1 MGKGKKFLSLF
12 LAVAMTVTGVNL
24 GTAPMQ
30 TKAAETFSDKYYQEI
45 RGTLAGSG
53 GQDQTD
59 STIIAVKGNEQ
70 TTEGSELGAPFTS
83 DTASGAYNRGFA
95 GSRVGCLQF
104 TLPDMELGADYANLK
119 KATIT
124 LDVKETRNTN
134 ESGEFTT
141 IALYQTQNSANA
153 SVTEAA
159 TYAAR
164 DNNYGISAVI
174 WGDKKLS
181 QNKKEEG
188 FIEKGKVNFDVTE
201 AVKQAYTDG
210 NKKFVLRVHT
220 PHAGFVVFDQRAAEA
235 NHPLLTI
242 DATTDTSVTIN
253 YVDGQNNAIK
263 EPKTVNVK
271 VGSSY
276 TYEVE
281 DSEKILVKDG
291 KTYNLSGSQNLTIAE
306 VSETADSNVINV
318 SYEEDSLT
326 GPTGNTPVAV
336 TTRVGIA
343 PNLPAK
349 VNGTFTSGNTADMD
363 VTWDEVPAANYAK
376 EGSFTVNGKF
386 TGTEISVTANVTV
399 TNLEDYLIANYTFD
413 EDTLKDSKN
422 PDNQSRNAQK
432 VDGAVL
438 VDGLVGKAVELPGGG
453 MNKGAVKLPEDL
465 LVVDNV
471 VQDDFTVSMFVKVAD
486 TKQHATAM
494 MLHADV
500 VNEEWSSTNSTR
512 NHIALVNRRSSR
524 NGEDGLWVEYN
535 KKDGTADTLGGKNVE
550 PTTANQWAHI
560 AIVTKGSTGE
570 AWLYKNGE
578 QVAYLDNMTVKASE
592 LAGRLNYLGCTDWPD
607 PDYAAA
613 FDEFTVYNTTLEA
626 GEIKAICDVTL
637 YEAQI
642 AKTKEAL
649 QITSA
654 DENVTYDKDNVTANL
669 NLPTEGAGIGTTIEW
684 ASSDEKVVKADGTVI
699 QPSGGQNANVTLTAT
714 IKAGAYSDTKQF
726 PITVTALTGIN
737 FSGLTLAIENAQKVY
752 TQAVKENIYTEASLK
767 ALNDAI
773 VKAQAV
779 EAEKDNPDST
789 VTVEQV
795 EQATADMEKAAKE
808 TLAVKSFEEVN
819 QALQVWYPLD
829 KDIKD
834 ASGKGNDG
842 TVTGNVTFD
851 RENGAVLPGGNK
863 FTNYISLPADR
874 LTVSDQMTFSFW
886 AYDNRGGNSNVF
898 GIGSG
903 HKLRDSEEGVWANHF
918 SIFTTEKFRAQV
930 GERGWESNYLKGVS
944 NIDFPAQEWHL
955 ITCVLN
961 GKKLQVYIDK
971 ELVGTEEVNVPLTTL
986 WDAEPATRYAYIGNC
1001 VYGLNG
1007 DKDYKGNIKDFRIY
1021 NASLTAEHV
1030 AAIYDYPE
1038 TLPMKY
1044 AKEDLIK
1051 DMGAELQQDGTATLD
1066 VTNLTTTDGKLDL
1079 KKTGYKDATI
1089 AWTSADDN
1097 IINASTG
1104 AASIPALGEDNKTVN
1119 LTAEITLN
1127 GKTESI
1133 VFKCTLFTRLDINTD
1148 DLKALVDEAEA
1159 LTEAKYTTASWEA
1172 LQTALTA
1179 AKKQVSQP
1187 TSEADVTAATTAL
1200 QNAKDQLVERGNKSA
1215 LETLLRSVENL
1226 TETNYTAAS
1235 WEAFESA
1242 LTEAQTVEQDV
1253 DAVQTEIDRVKEAL
1267 QEAYDDLV
1275 DKSELDENIAA
1286 AEQKENTGYTTSSWA
1301 DFQEALNDAK
1311 TITVDREATQQD
1323 IDDAL
1328 QALIDADA
1336 ALTQIGDKEALN
1348 TLISEIEE
1356 ENLVEEKYTTTS
1368 WNALQ
1373 DALAAAKE
1381 VKDSDDVDQDD
1392 VDQAKTDLQEA
1403 RTNLTERAELDLT
1416 ALTEVITQ
1424 AEKLQEAE
1432 YTAESWAV
1440 FTEALTEAKAIV
1452 ENKDAVQADVDS
1464 AKSKLEQ
1471 AIEGLEKIVPTPK
1484 TYTITFKDRTNVT
1497 KKTVA
1502 EGQKVA
1508 KPKNPTRSGYKFA
1521 GWFADGAAKAFDFNT
1536 PITKN
1541 ITLTA
1546 KWTKLTA
1553 ISGAS
1558 VKVAKAVYTGKV
1570 QKPKVTVTYKGKALK
1585 LNKDYKVS
1593 YGSYKKVG
1601 TAKVKIS
1608 GIGNYTGTKTV
1619 SYNIITKKNKI
1630 TKLTNGKG
1638 KKLTVKFSK
1647 ATGAKGYEIS
1657 YATAKNFKGAKK
1669 KTTTKT
1675 SLTLTKLKK
1684 GKTYYVR
1691 VRSYIKVGKK
1701 NVYSDYSPVV
1711 KKKVTK

>member
-30 TKAAETFSDKYYQEI
+30 TKAAETLSTKYYQEI

-70 TTEGSELGAPFTS
+70 TTEGSEFGAPFTS
-83 DTASGAYNRGFA
+83 DTASGAYSRGF
-95 GSRVGCLQF
+95 GSRRVGCLQF

-134 ESGEFTT
+134 ESGEFTS
-141 IALYQTQNSANA
+141 IALYQTANPASASA
-153 SVTEAA
+153 AEAA

-201 AVKQAYTDG
+201 ALKQAYTDG
-210 NKKFVLRVHT
+210 NNKLVLRVHT
-220 PHAGFVVFDQRAAEA
+220 PHAGFVVYDERAAEA

-263 EPKTVNVK
+263 EPKTVGVK

-281 DSEKILVKDG
+281 ESERILVKDG
-291 KTYNLSGSQNLTIAE
+291 KTYNLSVNQNLTITE
-306 VSETADSNVINV
+306 VSETAANNVINV

-326 GPTGNTPVAV
+326 GPTDNTPIAV
-336 TTRVGIA
+336 TTRVGVA

-349 VNGTFTSGNTADMD
+349 VNATFTSGNTADMD
-363 VTWDEVPAANYAK
+363 VTWDEVPASSYAK
-376 EGSFTVNGKF
+376 EGNFTVNGKF

-399 TNLEDYLIANYTFD
+399 NKLEDYLIADYSFD
-413 EDTLKDSKN
+413 EDTLKDGQN
-422 PDNQSRNAQK
+422 PDNQDRNAQK
-432 VDGAVL
+432 IDGAVL
-438 VDGLVGKAVELPGGG
+438 VDGLAGKAVELPGEGK
-453 MNKGAVKLPEDL
+453 NKGAVKLPDDL
-465 LVVDNV
+465 LQVNGAT
-471 VQDDFTVSMFVKVAD
+471 QDDFTVSMFMKR
-486 TKQHATAM
+486 KSQGNSFAM
-494 MLHADV
+494 ILHGTG
-500 VNEEWSSTNSTR
+500 VNQDNPAG
-512 NHIALVNRRSSR
+512 HL
-524 NGEDGLWVEYN
+524 GLINKNTQFRMEYR
-535 KKDGTADTLGGKNVE
+535 KDGSTKAILGENTQVT
-550 PTTANQWAHI
+550 PVDQWMHI

-570 AWLYKNGE
+570 AWLYQDGVE
-578 QVAYLDNMTVKASE
+578 VAYLENTGVKASD
-592 LAGRLNYLGCTDWPD
+592 LTAQNNYIGRATWPD
-607 PDYAAA
+607 SDYAGT
-613 FDEFTVYNTTLEA
+613 FDEFKVYNAVLTA
-626 GEIKAICDVTL
+626 NEIKDICDATL

-642 AKTKEAL
+642 AKTMEVL

-669 NLPTEGAGIGTTIEW
+669 NLPTEGAGVGTTIEW
-684 ASSDEKVVKADGTVI
+684 ASSNDKVVKTDGTVI
-699 QPSGGQNANVTLTAT
+699 RPSGGNDANVTLTAT
-714 IKAGAYSDTKQF
+714 IKAGTYSDTKQF
-726 PITVTALTGIN
+726 PITVTALEGIN
-737 FSGLTLAIENAQKVY
+737 FDGLTLAIKNAQAVY
-752 TQAVKENIYTEASLK
+752 NQAVKENIYTDASLK

-773 VKAQAV
+773 VAAQTV
-779 EAEKDNPDST
+779 EAEKDKPDST

-795 EQATADMEKAAKE
+795 EKATADIEKAAKE

-819 QALQVWYPLD
+819 KALQVWYPLD
-829 KDIKD
+829 NDTKDD
-834 ASGKGNDG
+834 SGKGNDAAA
-842 TVTGNVTFD
+842 TGNVLFD
-851 RENGAVLPGGNK
+851 RENGAVLPGGDK

-874 LTVSDQMTFSFW
+874 LKVSDQMTFSFW
-886 AYDNRGGNSNVF
+886 AYDNRGGKSNAF

-903 HKLRDSEEGVWANHF
+903 EKLYADREGTWAHHF
-918 SIFTTEKFRAQV
+918 SIFTEAKFSAKV
-930 GERGWESNYLKGVS
+930 GEQGWNGTYLKGVG
-944 NIDFPAQEWHL
+944 NIDFAAQEWHL

-986 WDAEPATRYAYIGNC
+986 WDADPETRYAYIGNC
-1001 VYGLNG
+1001 VYGVNG

-1021 NASLTAEHV
+1021 DACLTAEHV
-1030 AAIYDYPE
+1030 AAIYDYQE
-1038 TLPMKY
+1038 TLPIKY

-1051 DMGAELQQDGTATLD
+1051 EMGAELQKDGTVTLN

-1079 KKTGYKDATI
+1079 KKTGYKDAVI

-1097 IINASTG
+1097 IINATTG

-1127 GKTESI
+1127 GKKETV
-1133 VFKCTLFTRLDINTD
+1133 VFECTLFTRLDINTD
-1148 DLKALVDEAEA
+1148 DLQALVEEVEA
-1159 LTEAKYTTASWEA
+1159 LTEADYTTTSWAA
-1172 LQTALTA
+1172 LQTALQK
-1179 AKKQVSQP
+1179 AKKQVAQP
-1187 TSEADVTAATTAL
+1187 TSEADVAAAKTEL
-1200 QNAKDQLVERGNKSA
+1200 QNAKNQLEERGNKSA
-1215 LETLLRSVENL
+1215 LETLLRTVEAL
-1226 TETNYTAAS
+1226 TETHYTAAS
-1235 WEAFESA
+1235 WEALQSA
-1242 LTEAQTVEQDV
+1242 LTEAQNVEQDE
-1253 DAVQTEIDRVKEAL
+1253 DAVQTEIDRVKAAL

-1275 DKSELDENIAA
+1275 DKSALDEKITAV
-1286 AEQKENTGYTTSSWA
+1286 EEKENTGYTTSSWNA
-1301 DFQEALNDAK
+1301 FKDALQSAK
-1311 TITVDREATQQD
+1311 TTTADRDATKQD
-1323 IDDAL
+1323 IEDAL
-1328 QALIDADA
+1328 QALTDAET
-1336 ALTQIGDKEALN
+1336 ALAPIGNKEELN
-1348 TLISEIEE
+1348 TLIDTIEA
-1356 ENLVEEKYTTTS
+1356 ENLVEEKYTATS
-1368 WNALQ
+1368 WKALQ
-1373 DALAAAKE
+1373 DALTAAKE
-1381 VKDSDDVDQDD
+1381 VKDSEDVNQDD
-1392 VDQAKTDLQEA
+1392 VDQAKTNLQEA
-1403 RTNLTERAELDLT
+1403 RTNLTERADLDLS
-1416 ALTEVITQ
+1416 AISELISQ
-1424 AEKLQEAE
+1424 AEKLQETE

-1440 FTEALTEAKAIV
+1440 FTEALNEAKAIL
-1452 ENKDAVQADVDS
+1452 ENKDAVQADVDA

-1471 AIEGLEKIVPTPK
+1471 AIQGLNKINVTPK
-1484 TYTITFKDRTNVT
+1484 TYTVTFKDRKTET
-1497 KKTVA
+1497 KKTV
-1502 EGQKVA
+1502 ESGKKVA
-1508 KPKNPTRSGYKFA
+1508 KPKNPTRSGYKFK
-1521 GWFADGAAKAFDFNT
+1521 GWFADGATKAFDFNT

-1553 ISGAS
+1553 ISGAT
-1558 VKVAKAVYTGKV
+1558 VKVAKATYTGKA
-1570 QKPKVTVTYKGKALK
+1570 QKPKVTVTYKGKTLK
-1585 LNKDYKVS
+1585 VNKDYKVN
-1593 YGSYKKVG
+1593 YGSYKKAG
-1601 TAKVKIS
+1601 PAKVKIT

-1619 SYNIITKKNKI
+1619 SYNILTKKNKI

-1647 ATGAKGYEIS
+1647 ATGAKGYEVS
-1657 YATAKNFKGAKK
+1657 YATAKNFKKAKK

-1701 NVYSDYSPVV
+1701 KVYSAYSPVM
-1711 KKKVTK
+1711 KKKITK

>member
-291 KTYNLSGSQNLTIAE
+291 KTYNLSESQNLTIAE

-349 VNGTFTSGNTADMD
+349 VNGTFTSGNTADID

-438 VDGLVGKAVELPGGG
+438 VDGLSGKAVELPGGG
-453 MNKGAVKLPEDL
+453 KNKGAVKLPDDL
-465 LVVDNV
+465 LQVNGET
-471 VQDDFTVSMFVKVAD
+471 QDDFTVSMFMKR
-486 TKQHATAM
+486 KSQGNSFAM
-494 MLHADV
+494 ILHGSV
-500 VNEEWSSTNSTR
+500 VNESNP
-512 NHIALVNRRSSR
+512 VNYF
-524 NGEDGLWVEYN
+524 GLINKDTQFRVEYR
-535 KKDGTADTLGGKNVE
+535 KDGDTKGVLGENTKVT
-550 PTTANQWAHI
+550 PVDQWMHI

-570 AWLYKNGE
+570 AWLYQDGVE
-578 QVAYLDNMTVKASE
+578 VAYLANTGVKASD
-592 LAGRLNYLGCTDWPD
+592 LTAQNNYIGRATWPD
-607 PDYAAA
+607 NDYAGT
-613 FDEFTVYNTTLEA
+613 FDEFKVYNAALTADEVK
-626 GEIKAICDVTL
+626 GICDVTL

-779 EAEKDNPDST
+779 EAEKDKTDST
-789 VTVEQV
+789 VTIEQV
-795 EQATADMEKAAKE
+795 ENATTAIETAAKD
-808 TLAVKSFEEVN
+808 TLVVKSFEEVN
-819 QALQVWYPLD
+819 QTLQVWYPLD
-829 KDIKD
+829 KDAKD
-834 ASGKGNDG
+834 ASGKGNDA
-842 TVTGNVTFD
+842 TATGNVTYD

>member
-30 TKAAETFSDKYYQEI
+30 TKAAETLSTKYYQEI

-70 TTEGSELGAPFTS
+70 TTEGSEFGAPFTS
-83 DTASGAYNRGFA
+83 DTASGAYSRGF
-95 GSRVGCLQF
+95 GSRRVGCLQF

-134 ESGEFTT
+134 ESGEFTS
-141 IALYQTQNSANA
+141 IALYQTANPASASA
-153 SVTEAA
+153 AEAA

-201 AVKQAYTDG
+201 ALKQAYTDG
-210 NKKFVLRVHT
+210 NNKLVLRVHT
-220 PHAGFVVFDQRAAEA
+220 PHAGFVVYDERAAEA

-263 EPKTVNVK
+263 EPKTVGVK

-281 DSEKILVKDG
+281 ESERILVKDG
-291 KTYNLSGSQNLTIAE
+291 KTYNLSVNQNLTITE
-306 VSETADSNVINV
+306 VSETAANNVINV

-326 GPTGNTPVAV
+326 GPTDNTPIAV
-336 TTRVGIA
+336 TTRVGVA

-349 VNGTFTSGNTADMD
+349 VNATFTSGNTADMD
-363 VTWDEVPAANYAK
+363 VTWDEVPASSYAK
-376 EGSFTVNGKF
+376 EGNFTVNGKF

-399 TNLEDYLIANYTFD
+399 NKLEDYLIADYSFD
-413 EDTLKDSKN
+413 EDTLKDGQN
-422 PDNQSRNAQK
+422 PDNQDRNAQK
-432 VDGAVL
+432 IDGAVL
-438 VDGLVGKAVELPGGG
+438 VDGLAGKAVELPGEGK
-453 MNKGAVKLPEDL
+453 NKGAVKLPDDL
-465 LVVDNV
+465 LQVNGAT
-471 VQDDFTVSMFVKVAD
+471 QDDFTVSMFMKR
-486 TKQHATAM
+486 KSQGNSFAM
-494 MLHADV
+494 ILHGTG
-500 VNEEWSSTNSTR
+500 VNQDNPAG
-512 NHIALVNRRSSR
+512 HL
-524 NGEDGLWVEYN
+524 GLINKNTQFRMEYR
-535 KKDGTADTLGGKNVE
+535 KDGSTKAILGENTQVT
-550 PTTANQWAHI
+550 PVDQWMHI

-570 AWLYKNGE
+570 AWLYQDGVE
-578 QVAYLDNMTVKASE
+578 VAYLENTGVKASD
-592 LAGRLNYLGCTDWPD
+592 LTAQNNYIGRATWPD
-607 PDYAAA
+607 SDYAGT
-613 FDEFTVYNTTLEA
+613 FDEFKVYNAVLTA
-626 GEIKAICDVTL
+626 NEIKDICDATL

-642 AKTKEAL
+642 AKTMEVL

-669 NLPTEGAGIGTTIEW
+669 NLPTEGAGVGTTIEW
-684 ASSDEKVVKADGTVI
+684 ASSNDKVVKTDGTVI
-699 QPSGGQNANVTLTAT
+699 RPSGGNDANVTLTAT
-714 IKAGAYSDTKQF
+714 IKAGTYSDTKQF
-726 PITVTALTGIN
+726 PITVTALEGIN
-737 FSGLTLAIENAQKVY
+737 FEGLTLAIKNAQAVY
-752 TQAVKENIYTEASLK
+752 NQAVKENIYTDASLK

-773 VKAQAV
+773 VAAQTV
-779 EAEKDNPDST
+779 EAEKDKPGST

-795 EQATADMEKAAKE
+795 EKATADIEKAAKE

-819 QALQVWYPLD
+819 KALQVWYPLD
-829 KDIKD
+829 NDTKDD
-834 ASGKGNDG
+834 SGKGNDAAA
-842 TVTGNVTFD
+842 TGNVLFD
-851 RENGAVLPGGNK
+851 RENGAVLPGGDK

-874 LTVSDQMTFSFW
+874 LKVSDQMTFSFW
-886 AYDNRGGNSNVF
+886 AYDNRGGKSNAF

-903 HKLRDSEEGVWANHF
+903 EKLYADREGTWAHHF
-918 SIFTTEKFRAQV
+918 SIFTEAKFSAKV
-930 GERGWESNYLKGVS
+930 GEQGWNGTYLKGVG
-944 NIDFPAQEWHL
+944 NIDFAAQEWHL

-986 WDAEPATRYAYIGNC
+986 WDADPETRYAYIGNC
-1001 VYGLNG
+1001 VYGVNG

-1021 NASLTAEHV
+1021 DACLTAEHV
-1030 AAIYDYPE
+1030 AAIYDYQE
-1038 TLPMKY
+1038 TLPIKY

-1051 DMGAELQQDGTATLD
+1051 EMGAELQKDGTVTLN

-1079 KKTGYKDATI
+1079 KKTGYKDAVI

-1097 IINASTG
+1097 IINATTG

-1127 GKTESI
+1127 GKKETV
-1133 VFKCTLFTRLDINTD
+1133 VFECTLFTRLDINTD
-1148 DLKALVDEAEA
+1148 DLQALVEEVEA
-1159 LTEAKYTTASWEA
+1159 LTEADYTTTSWAA
-1172 LQTALTA
+1172 LQTALQK
-1179 AKKQVSQP
+1179 AKKQVAQP
-1187 TSEADVTAATTAL
+1187 TSEADVAAAKTEL
-1200 QNAKDQLVERGNKSA
+1200 QNAKNQLEERGNKSA
-1215 LETLLRSVENL
+1215 LETLLRTVEAL
-1226 TETNYTAAS
+1226 TETHYTAAS
-1235 WEAFESA
+1235 WEALQSA
-1242 LTEAQTVEQDV
+1242 LTEAQNVEQDE
-1253 DAVQTEIDRVKEAL
+1253 DAVQTEIDRVKAAL

-1275 DKSELDENIAA
+1275 DKSALDEKITAV
-1286 AEQKENTGYTTSSWA
+1286 EEKENTGYTTSSWNA
-1301 DFQEALNDAK
+1301 FKDALQSAK
-1311 TITVDREATQQD
+1311 TTTADRDATKQD
-1323 IDDAL
+1323 IEDAL
-1328 QALIDADA
+1328 QALTDAET
-1336 ALTQIGDKEALN
+1336 ALAPIGNKEELN
-1348 TLISEIEE
+1348 TLIDTIEA
-1356 ENLVEEKYTTTS
+1356 ENLVEEKYTATS
-1368 WNALQ
+1368 WKALQ
-1373 DALAAAKE
+1373 DALTAAKE
-1381 VKDSDDVDQDD
+1381 VKDSEDVNQDD
-1392 VDQAKTDLQEA
+1392 VDQAKTNLQEA
-1403 RTNLTERAELDLT
+1403 RTNLTERADLDL
-1416 ALTEVITQ
+1416 AAISELISQ
-1424 AEKLQEAE
+1424 AEKLQETA
-1432 YTAESWAV
+1432 YTAETWAV
-1440 FTEALTEAKAIV
+1440 FTEALQEAKAIL
-1452 ENKDAVQADVDS
+1452 ENKDAVQADVDT

-1471 AIEGLEKIVPTPK
+1471 AIQGLNKINVTPK
-1484 TYTITFKDRTNVT
+1484 TYTVTFKDRKTET
-1497 KKTVA
+1497 KKTV
-1502 EGQKVA
+1502 ESGKKVA
-1508 KPKNPTRSGYKFA
+1508 KPKNPTRSGYKFK
-1521 GWFADGAAKAFDFNT
+1521 GWFADGATKAFDFNT

-1553 ISGAS
+1553 ISGAT
-1558 VKVAKAVYTGKV
+1558 VKVAKATYTGKA
-1570 QKPKVTVTYKGKALK
+1570 QKPKVTVTYKGKTLK
-1585 LNKDYKVS
+1585 VNKDYKVN
-1593 YGSYKKVG
+1593 YGSYKKAG
-1601 TAKVKIS
+1601 PAKVKIT

-1619 SYNIITKKNKI
+1619 SYNILTKKNKI

-1647 ATGAKGYEIS
+1647 ATGAKGYEVS
-1657 YATAKNFKGAKK
+1657 YATAKNFKKAKK

-1701 NVYSDYSPVV
+1701 KVYSAYSPVM
-1711 KKKVTK
+1711 KKKITK

>member
-291 KTYNLSGSQNLTIAE
+291 KTYNLSESQNLTIAE

-438 VDGLVGKAVELPGGG
+438 VDGLSGKAVELPGGG
-453 MNKGAVKLPEDL
+453 KNKGAVKLPDDL
-465 LVVDNV
+465 LQVNGET
-471 VQDDFTVSMFVKVAD
+471 QDDFTVSMFMKR
-486 TKQHATAM
+486 KSQGNSFAM
-494 MLHADV
+494 ILHGSV
-500 VNEEWSSTNSTR
+500 VNESNP
-512 NHIALVNRRSSR
+512 VNYF
-524 NGEDGLWVEYN
+524 GLINKDTQFRVEYR
-535 KKDGTADTLGGKNVE
+535 KDGSTKVLGENTKVT
-550 PTTANQWAHI
+550 PVDQWMHV
-560 AIVTKGSTGE
+560 AIVMKGSTGE
-570 AWLYKNGE
+570 AWLYQDGVE
-578 QVAYLDNMTVKASE
+578 VSYLENTGVKASD
-592 LAGRLNYLGCTDWPD
+592 LAAQNNYIGRSCWPD
-607 PDYAAA
+607 DDYAGT
-613 FDEFTVYNTTLEA
+613 FDEFKVYNAVLTADEVK
-626 GEIKAICDVTL
+626 GICDVTL

-669 NLPTEGAGIGTTIEW
+669 ILPTEGAGIGTTIEW
-684 ASSDEKVVKADGTVI
+684 ASSNDKVVKADGTVI
-699 QPSGGQNANVTLTAT
+699 RPSGGQNANVTLTAT
-714 IKAGAYSDTKQF
+714 IKAGAYSDTKRF
-726 PITVTALTGIN
+726 PITVTALAGIN
-737 FSGLTLAIENAQKVY
+737 FDGLTLAIKNAQKVY

-779 EAEKDNPDST
+779 EAEKDNPDSI

-834 ASGKGNDG
+834 ASGKGNDAV
-842 TVTGNVTFD
+842 VTGNVTFD

-903 HKLRDSEEGVWANHF
+903 QKLRDTEEGVWANHF

-930 GERGWESNYLKGVS
+930 GERGWEGNYLKGVTD
-944 NIDFPAQEWHL
+944 IDFPAQEWHL

-971 ELVGTEEVNVPLTTL
+971 ELVGTVEVNVPLTTL

-1001 VYGLNG
+1001 VYGLND

-1356 ENLVEEKYTTTS
+1356 ENLVEEK
-1368 WNALQ
+1368 
-1373 DALAAAKE
+1373 
-1381 VKDSDDVDQDD
+1381 
-1392 VDQAKTDLQEA
+1392 
-1403 RTNLTERAELDLT
+1403 
-1416 ALTEVITQ
+1416 
-1424 AEKLQEAE
+1424 
-1432 YTAESWAV
+1432 
-1440 FTEALTEAKAIV
+1440 
-1452 ENKDAVQADVDS
+1452 
-1464 AKSKLEQ
+1464 
-1471 AIEGLEKIVPTPK
+1471 
-1484 TYTITFKDRTNVT
+1484 
-1497 KKTVA
+1497 
-1502 EGQKVA
+1502 
-1508 KPKNPTRSGYKFA
+1508 
-1521 GWFADGAAKAFDFNT
+1521 
-1536 PITKN
+1536 
-1541 ITLTA
+1541 
-1546 KWTKLTA
+1546 
-1553 ISGAS
+1553 
-1558 VKVAKAVYTGKV
+1558 
-1570 QKPKVTVTYKGKALK
+1570 
-1585 LNKDYKVS
+1585 
-1593 YGSYKKVG
+1593 
-1601 TAKVKIS
+1601 
-1608 GIGNYTGTKTV
+1608 
-1619 SYNIITKKNKI
+1619 
-1630 TKLTNGKG
+1630 
-1638 KKLTVKFSK
+1638 
-1647 ATGAKGYEIS
+1647 
-1657 YATAKNFKGAKK
+1657 
-1669 KTTTKT
+1669 
-1675 SLTLTKLKK
+1675 
-1684 GKTYYVR
+1684 
-1691 VRSYIKVGKK
+1691 
-1701 NVYSDYSPVV
+1701 
-1711 KKKVTK
+1711 

>member
-30 TKAAETFSDKYYQEI
+30 TKAAETLSTKYYQEI

-70 TTEGSELGAPFTS
+70 TTEGSEFGAPFTS
-83 DTASGAYNRGFA
+83 DTASGAYSRGF
-95 GSRVGCLQF
+95 GSRRVGCLQF

-134 ESGEFTT
+134 ESGEFTS
-141 IALYQTQNSANA
+141 IALYQTANPASASA
-153 SVTEAA
+153 AEAA

-201 AVKQAYTDG
+201 ALKQAYTDG
-210 NKKFVLRVHT
+210 NNKLVLRVHT
-220 PHAGFVVFDQRAAEA
+220 PHAGFVVYDERAAEA

-263 EPKTVNVK
+263 EPKTVGVK

-281 DSEKILVKDG
+281 ESERILVKDG
-291 KTYNLSGSQNLTIAE
+291 KTYNLSVNQNLTITE
-306 VSETADSNVINV
+306 VSETAANNVINV

-326 GPTGNTPVAV
+326 GPTDNTPIAV
-336 TTRVGIA
+336 TTRVGVA

-349 VNGTFTSGNTADMD
+349 VNATFTSGNTADMD
-363 VTWDEVPAANYAK
+363 VTWDEVPASSYAK
-376 EGSFTVNGKF
+376 EGNFTVNGKF

-399 TNLEDYLIANYTFD
+399 NKLEDYLIADYSFD
-413 EDTLKDSKN
+413 EDTLKDGQN
-422 PDNQSRNAQK
+422 PDNQDRNAQK
-432 VDGAVL
+432 IDGAVL
-438 VDGLVGKAVELPGGG
+438 VDGLAGKAVELPGEGK
-453 MNKGAVKLPEDL
+453 NKGAVKLPDDL
-465 LVVDNV
+465 LQVNGAT
-471 VQDDFTVSMFVKVAD
+471 QDDFTVSMFMKR
-486 TKQHATAM
+486 KSQGNSFAM
-494 MLHADV
+494 ILHGTG
-500 VNEEWSSTNSTR
+500 VNQDNPAG
-512 NHIALVNRRSSR
+512 HL
-524 NGEDGLWVEYN
+524 GLINKNTQFRMEYR
-535 KKDGTADTLGGKNVE
+535 KDGSTKAILGENTQVT
-550 PTTANQWAHI
+550 PVDQWMHI

-570 AWLYKNGE
+570 AWLYQDGVE
-578 QVAYLDNMTVKASE
+578 VAYLENTGVKASD
-592 LAGRLNYLGCTDWPD
+592 LTAQNNYIGRATWPD
-607 PDYAAA
+607 SDYAGT
-613 FDEFTVYNTTLEA
+613 FDEFKVYNAVLTA
-626 GEIKAICDVTL
+626 NEIKDICDATL

-642 AKTKEAL
+642 AKTMEVL

-669 NLPTEGAGIGTTIEW
+669 NLPTEGAGVGTTIEW
-684 ASSDEKVVKADGTVI
+684 ASSNDKVVKTDGTVI
-699 QPSGGQNANVTLTAT
+699 RPSGGNDANVTLTAT
-714 IKAGAYSDTKQF
+714 IKAGTYSDTKQF
-726 PITVTALTGIN
+726 PITVTALEGIN
-737 FSGLTLAIENAQKVY
+737 FDGLTLAIKNAQAVY
-752 TQAVKENIYTEASLK
+752 NQAVKENIYTDASLK

-773 VKAQAV
+773 VAAQTV
-779 EAEKDNPDST
+779 EAEKDKPDST

-795 EQATADMEKAAKE
+795 EKATADIEKAAKE

-819 QALQVWYPLD
+819 KALQVWYPLD
-829 KDIKD
+829 NDTKDD
-834 ASGKGNDG
+834 SGKGNDAAA
-842 TVTGNVTFD
+842 TGNVLFD
-851 RENGAVLPGGNK
+851 RENGAVLPGGDK

-874 LTVSDQMTFSFW
+874 LKVSDQMTFSFW
-886 AYDNRGGNSNVF
+886 AYDNRGGKSNAF

-903 HKLRDSEEGVWANHF
+903 EKLYADREGTWAHHF
-918 SIFTTEKFRAQV
+918 SIFTEAKFSAKV
-930 GERGWESNYLKGVS
+930 GEQGWNGTYLKGVG
-944 NIDFPAQEWHL
+944 NIDFAAQEWHL

-986 WDAEPATRYAYIGNC
+986 WDADPETRYAYIGNC
-1001 VYGLNG
+1001 VYGVNG

-1021 NASLTAEHV
+1021 DACLTAEHV
-1030 AAIYDYPE
+1030 AAIYDYQE
-1038 TLPMKY
+1038 TLPIKY

-1051 DMGAELQQDGTATLD
+1051 EMGAELQKDGTVTLN

-1079 KKTGYKDATI
+1079 KKTGYKDAVI

-1097 IINASTG
+1097 IINATTG

-1127 GKTESI
+1127 GKKETV
-1133 VFKCTLFTRLDINTD
+1133 VFECTLFTRLDINTD
-1148 DLKALVDEAEA
+1148 DLQALVEEVEA
-1159 LTEAKYTTASWEA
+1159 LTEADYTTTSWAA
-1172 LQTALTA
+1172 LQTALQK
-1179 AKKQVSQP
+1179 AKKQVAQP
-1187 TSEADVTAATTAL
+1187 TSEADVAAAKTEL
-1200 QNAKDQLVERGNKSA
+1200 QNAKNQLEERGNKSA
-1215 LETLLRSVENL
+1215 LETLLRTVEAL
-1226 TETNYTAAS
+1226 TETHYTAAS
-1235 WEAFESA
+1235 WEVLQSA
-1242 LTEAQTVEQDV
+1242 LTEAQNVEQDE
-1253 DAVQTEIDRVKEAL
+1253 DAVQTEIDRVKAAL

-1275 DKSELDENIAA
+1275 DKSALDEKITAV
-1286 AEQKENTGYTTSSWA
+1286 EEKENTGYTTSSWNA
-1301 DFQEALNDAK
+1301 FKDALQSAK
-1311 TITVDREATQQD
+1311 TTTADRDATKQD
-1323 IDDAL
+1323 IEDAL
-1328 QALIDADA
+1328 QALTDAET
-1336 ALTQIGDKEALN
+1336 ALAPIGNKEELN
-1348 TLISEIEE
+1348 TLIDTIEA
-1356 ENLVEEKYTTTS
+1356 ENLVEEKYTATS
-1368 WNALQ
+1368 WKALQ
-1373 DALAAAKE
+1373 DALTAAKE
-1381 VKDSDDVDQDD
+1381 VKDSEDVNQDD
-1392 VDQAKTDLQEA
+1392 VDQAKTNLQEA
-1403 RTNLTERAELDLT
+1403 RTNLTERADLDLS
-1416 ALTEVITQ
+1416 AISELISQ
-1424 AEKLQEAE
+1424 AEKLQETE

-1440 FTEALTEAKAIV
+1440 FTEALNEAKAIL
-1452 ENKDAVQADVDS
+1452 ENKDAVQADVDA

-1471 AIEGLEKIVPTPK
+1471 AIQGLNKINVTPK
-1484 TYTITFKDRTNVT
+1484 TYTVTFKDRKTET
-1497 KKTVA
+1497 KKTV
-1502 EGQKVA
+1502 ESGKKVA
-1508 KPKNPTRSGYKFA
+1508 KPKNPTRSGYKFK
-1521 GWFADGAAKAFDFNT
+1521 GWFADGATKAFDFNT

-1553 ISGAS
+1553 ISGAT
-1558 VKVAKAVYTGKV
+1558 VKVAKATYTGKA
-1570 QKPKVTVTYKGKALK
+1570 QKPKVTVTYKGKTLK
-1585 LNKDYKVS
+1585 VNKDYKVN
-1593 YGSYKKVG
+1593 YGSYKKAG
-1601 TAKVKIS
+1601 PAKVKIT

-1619 SYNIITKKNKI
+1619 SYNILTKKNKI

-1647 ATGAKGYEIS
+1647 ATGAKGYEVS
-1657 YATAKNFKGAKK
+1657 YATAKNFKKAKK

-1701 NVYSDYSPVV
+1701 KVYSAYSPVM
-1711 KKKVTK
+1711 KKKITK

>member
-53 GQDQTD
+53 GQDVKD
-59 STIIAVKGNEQ
+59 ATIIAVKGNEQ

-134 ESGEFTT
+134 ESGEFTS
-141 IALYQTQNSANA
+141 IALYQTANPASASA
-153 SVTEAA
+153 AEAA

-201 AVKQAYTDG
+201 ALKQAYTDG
-210 NKKFVLRVHT
+210 NNKLVLRVHT
-220 PHAGFVVFDQRAAEA
+220 PHAGFVVYDERAAEA

-263 EPKTVNVK
+263 EPKTVGVK

-281 DSEKILVKDG
+281 DSERVLIKDG
-291 KTYNLSGSQNLTIAE
+291 KTYNLSENQNLTITE
-306 VSETADSNVINV
+306 VSETAANNVINV

-326 GPTGNTPVAV
+326 GPTDNTPIAV
-336 TTRVGIA
+336 TTRVGVA

-349 VNGTFTSGNTADMD
+349 VNATFTSGNKADMD
-363 VTWDEVPAANYAK
+363 VTWDEVPASSYAK
-376 EGSFTVNGKF
+376 EGNFAVNGKF

-399 TNLEDYLIANYTFD
+399 NKLEDYLIADYSFD
-413 EDTLKDSKN
+413 EDTLKDGQN
-422 PDNQSRNAQK
+422 PDNQDRNAQK
-432 VDGAVL
+432 IDGAVL
-438 VDGLVGKAVELPGGG
+438 VDGLAGKAVELPGEGK
-453 MNKGAVKLPEDL
+453 NKGAVKLPDDL
-465 LVVDNV
+465 LQVNGAT
-471 VQDDFTVSMFVKVAD
+471 QDDFTVSMFMKR
-486 TKQHATAM
+486 KSQGNSFAM
-494 MLHADV
+494 ILHGTG
-500 VNEEWSSTNSTR
+500 VNQDNPAG
-512 NHIALVNRRSSR
+512 HL
-524 NGEDGLWVEYN
+524 GLINKNTQFRMEYR
-535 KKDGTADTLGGKNVE
+535 KDGSTKAILGENTQVT
-550 PTTANQWAHI
+550 PVDQWMHI

-570 AWLYKNGE
+570 AWLYQDGVE
-578 QVAYLDNMTVKASE
+578 VAYLENTGVKASD
-592 LAGRLNYLGCTDWPD
+592 LTAQNNYIGRATWPD
-607 PDYAAA
+607 SDYAGT
-613 FDEFTVYNTTLEA
+613 FDEFKVYNAVLTA
-626 GEIKAICDVTL
+626 NEIKDICDATL

-642 AKTKEAL
+642 AKTMEAL

-669 NLPTEGAGIGTTIEW
+669 NLPTEGAGVGTTIEW
-684 ASSDEKVVKADGTVI
+684 ASSNDKVVKTDGTVI
-699 QPSGGQNANVTLTAT
+699 RPSGGNDANVTLTAT
-714 IKAGAYSDTKQF
+714 IKAGTYSDTKQF
-726 PITVTALTGIN
+726 PITVTALEGIN
-737 FSGLTLAIENAQKVY
+737 FDGLTLAIKNAQAVY
-752 TQAVKENIYTEASLK
+752 NQAVKENIYTDASLK

-773 VKAQAV
+773 VAAQTV
-779 EAEKDNPDST
+779 EAEKDKPDST

-795 EQATADMEKAAKE
+795 EKATADIEKAAKE

-819 QALQVWYPLD
+819 KALQVWYPLD
-829 KDIKD
+829 NDTKDD
-834 ASGKGNDG
+834 SGKGNDAAA
-842 TVTGNVTFD
+842 TGNVLFD
-851 RENGAVLPGGNK
+851 RENGAVLPGGDK

-874 LTVSDQMTFSFW
+874 LKVSDQMTFSFW
-886 AYDNRGGNSNVF
+886 AYDNRGGKSNAF

-903 HKLRDSEEGVWANHF
+903 EKLYADREGTWAHHF
-918 SIFTTEKFRAQV
+918 SIFTEAKFSAKV
-930 GERGWESNYLKGVS
+930 GEQGWNGTYLKGVG
-944 NIDFPAQEWHL
+944 NIDFAAQEWHL

-986 WDAEPATRYAYIGNC
+986 WDADPETRYAYIGNC
-1001 VYGLNG
+1001 VYGVNG

-1021 NASLTAEHV
+1021 DACLTAEHV
-1030 AAIYDYPE
+1030 AAIYDYQE
-1038 TLPMKY
+1038 TLPIKY

-1051 DMGAELQQDGTATLD
+1051 EMGAELQKDGTVTLN

-1079 KKTGYKDATI
+1079 KKTGYKDAVI

-1097 IINASTG
+1097 IINATTG

-1127 GKTESI
+1127 GKKETV
-1133 VFKCTLFTRLDINTD
+1133 VFECTLFTRLDINTD
-1148 DLKALVDEAEA
+1148 DLQALVEEVEA
-1159 LTEAKYTTASWEA
+1159 LTEADYTTTSWAA
-1172 LQTALTA
+1172 LQTALQK
-1179 AKKQVSQP
+1179 AKKQVAQP
-1187 TSEADVTAATTAL
+1187 TSEADVAAAKTEL
-1200 QNAKDQLVERGNKSA
+1200 QNAKNQLEERGNKSA
-1215 LETLLRSVENL
+1215 LETLLRTVEAL
-1226 TETNYTAAS
+1226 TETHYTAAS
-1235 WEAFESA
+1235 WEALQSA
-1242 LTEAQTVEQDV
+1242 LTEAQNVEQDE
-1253 DAVQTEIDRVKEAL
+1253 DAVQTEIDRVKAAL

-1275 DKSELDENIAA
+1275 DKSALDEKITAV
-1286 AEQKENTGYTTSSWA
+1286 EEKENTGYTTSSWNA
-1301 DFQEALNDAK
+1301 FKDALQSAK
-1311 TITVDREATQQD
+1311 TTTADRDATKQD
-1323 IDDAL
+1323 IEDAL
-1328 QALIDADA
+1328 QALTDAET
-1336 ALTQIGDKEALN
+1336 ALAPIGNKEELN
-1348 TLISEIEE
+1348 TLIDTIEA
-1356 ENLVEEKYTTTS
+1356 ENLVEEKYTATS
-1368 WNALQ
+1368 WKALQ
-1373 DALAAAKE
+1373 DALTAAKE
-1381 VKDSDDVDQDD
+1381 VKDSEDVNQDD
-1392 VDQAKTDLQEA
+1392 VDQAKTNLQEA
-1403 RTNLTERAELDLT
+1403 RTNLTERADLDLS
-1416 ALTEVITQ
+1416 AISELISQ
-1424 AEKLQEAE
+1424 AEKLQETE

-1440 FTEALTEAKAIV
+1440 FTEALNEAKAIL
-1452 ENKDAVQADVDS
+1452 ENKDAVQADVDA

-1471 AIEGLEKIVPTPK
+1471 AIQGLNKINVTPK
-1484 TYTITFKDRTNVT
+1484 TYTVTFKDRKTET
-1497 KKTVA
+1497 KKTV
-1502 EGQKVA
+1502 ESGKKVA
-1508 KPKNPTRSGYKFA
+1508 KPKNPTRSGYKFK
-1521 GWFADGAAKAFDFNT
+1521 GWFADGATKAFDFNT

-1553 ISGAS
+1553 ISGAT
-1558 VKVAKAVYTGKV
+1558 VKVAKATYTGKA
-1570 QKPKVTVTYKGKALK
+1570 QKPKVTVTYKGKTLK
-1585 LNKDYKVS
+1585 VNKDYKVN
-1593 YGSYKKVG
+1593 YGSYKKAG
-1601 TAKVKIS
+1601 PAKVKIT

-1619 SYNIITKKNKI
+1619 SYNILTKKNKI

-1647 ATGAKGYEIS
+1647 ATGAKGYEVS
-1657 YATAKNFKGAKK
+1657 YATAKNFKKAKK

-1701 NVYSDYSPVV
+1701 KVYSAYSPVM
-1711 KKKVTK
+1711 KKKITK